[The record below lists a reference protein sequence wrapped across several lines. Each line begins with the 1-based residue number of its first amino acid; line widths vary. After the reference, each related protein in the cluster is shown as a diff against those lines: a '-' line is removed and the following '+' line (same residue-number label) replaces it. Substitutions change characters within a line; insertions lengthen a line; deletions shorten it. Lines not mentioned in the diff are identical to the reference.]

1 MTGAENESTARPGEP
16 AFRITRGHPDD
27 VEVAAVM
34 AVLQAVAAARR
45 PADEGLGDRPRA
57 GGWKS
62 YWRVVRRPVVPGRD
76 AWRHAL

>member
-1 MTGAENESTARPGEP
+1 MSGDDAGGADAGGP
-16 AFRITRGHPDD
+16 AVRITRGHPDD
-27 VEVAAVM
+27 AELAAVLT
-34 AVLQAVAAARR
+34 VLQSALAAR
-45 PADEGLGDRPRA
+45 PPTDEGLGDRPRA

>member
-1 MTGAENESTARPGEP
+1 MSADERPDAGDP
-16 AFRITRGHPDD
+16 PVVRVVKGHPDD
-27 VEVAAVM
+27 AEVAAVLL
-34 AVLQAVAAARR
+34 ALQSALAARR
-45 PADEGLGDRPRA
+45 PLDEGLGDRPRA